1 MLKYILSLE
10 VKSMILSKKKNG
22 KGYITSYSLNIGSKE
37 ARLLGFIDQYGNSNI
52 LEKELD
58 VNNHILIVRLKKE

>member
-1 MLKYILSLE
+1 
-10 VKSMILSKKKNG
+10 MILSKKKNG

>member
-1 MLKYILSLE
+1 
-10 VKSMILSKKKNG
+10 MILSKKKNG

-37 ARLLGFIDQYGNSNI
+37 ARILGFIDQYGNSHN

-58 VNNHILIVRLKKE
+58 INNHILIVRLKKE

>member
-1 MLKYILSLE
+1 
-10 VKSMILSKKKNG
+10 MILSKKKNG

-58 VNNHILIVRLKKE
+58 VNNHILIVRLK

>member
-1 MLKYILSLE
+1 
-10 VKSMILSKKKNG
+10 MILSKKKNG

-37 ARLLGFIDQYGNSNI
+37 ARLLGFIDQYGNSNT

>member
-1 MLKYILSLE
+1 
-10 VKSMILSKKKNG
+10 MILSKKKNE

-37 ARLLGFIDQYGNSNI
+37 ARMLGFIDQNGNSHI

-58 VNNHILIVRLKKE
+58 VKNHILIVRLKKE

>member
-1 MLKYILSLE
+1 
-10 VKSMILSKKKNG
+10 MILSKKKNG

-37 ARLLGFIDQYGNSNI
+37 ARMLGFIDQNGNSHI

-58 VNNHILIVRLKKE
+58 VKNHILIVRLKKE

>member
-1 MLKYILSLE
+1 
-10 VKSMILSKKKNG
+10 MILSKKKNG

-37 ARLLGFIDQYGNSNI
+37 ARMLGFIDQNGDSHI

-58 VNNHILIVRLKKE
+58 IKNHILIVRLKSE

>member
-1 MLKYILSLE
+1 
-10 VKSMILSKKKNG
+10 MILSKKRNG

-37 ARLLGFIDQYGNSNI
+37 ARLLGFINQNGDSHI

-58 VNNHILIVRLKKE
+58 VENHILIVRLKKE